1 MKKGLTELVFILD
14 RSGSMADLTQD
25 TVGGY
30 NAFLERQKAAPGE
43 ALVSTVLFSNTST
56 VIHDRVPL
64 SRVEPMTLKQY
75 QVFGSTA
82 LMDAMGD
89 AIHHIATIHKYAR
102 EEDVPENTVFVII
115 TDGME
120 NASRHWNLNDVQ
132 ALITKQKNEKGW
144 EFLFL
149 AANIDAVR
157 TASHF
162 GIAPDRAVTYTADAQ
177 GTRLNYRVVSDA
189 VAQMRESMPL
199 AANWKEDI
207 EEDHRN
213 RKPRR

>member
-120 NASRHWNLNDVQ
+120 NASRHWNLNDV
-132 ALITKQKNEKGW
+132 
-144 EFLFL
+144 
-149 AANIDAVR
+149 
-157 TASHF
+157 
-162 GIAPDRAVTYTADAQ
+162 
-177 GTRLNYRVVSDA
+177 
-189 VAQMRESMPL
+189 
-199 AANWKEDI
+199 
-207 EEDHRN
+207 
-213 RKPRR
+213 

>member
-14 RSGSMADLTQD
+14 RSGSMASLTLD

-30 NAFLERQKAAPGE
+30 NAFLERQKAAPGT
-43 ALVSTVLFSNTST
+43 ALVSTVLFSNSST

-64 SRVEPMTLKQY
+64 DRVAPMTLQQY
-75 QVFGSTA
+75 QVFGATA

-102 EEDVPENTVFVII
+102 AEDVPENTVFVII

-120 NASRHWNLNDVQ
+120 NASRHWNLDGIQ
-132 ALITKQKNEKGW
+132 ALITQQKKEHGW

-157 TASHF
+157 TAGSF
-162 GIAPDRAVTYTADAQ
+162 GITPDRAVTYTADAE

-189 VAQMRESMPL
+189 VAHMRQAMPL
-199 AANWKEDI
+199 AADWKDEI
-207 EEDHRN
+207 EKDHRN
-213 RKPRR
+213 RKPHR